1 LFALA
6 IKTVAEWLLGI
17 VFGSQCAFRKLA
29 NRVVNGLLEKLNI
42 RVLCRTGVEH

>member
-1 LFALA
+1 MAAPNSFRKPMR
-6 IKTVAEWLLGI
+6 I
-17 VFGSQCAFRKLA
+17 RKLA